1 MSDKFIPYEDI
12 KIPHDFIVSI
22 GIVLGLLL
30 GRLGGVIDT
39 IYLYAHDFT
48 FFGIEMHHCY
58 YGLFL
63 FLISYF
69 TFIIIPQSKN
79 KKLSLLE
86 GMGLGIM
93 LDDIHLIMKLPY
105 IPYESVN
112 SIYMET
118 WPSFILFLLFSIIL
132 AIILYKRVKI
142 LKT

>member
-1 MSDKFIPYEDI
+1 MSDKFIPYVDI
-12 KIPHDFIVSI
+12 KILHDFIVSI
-22 GIVLGLLL
+22 GIVFGLLL

-39 IYLYAHDFT
+39 IYQNAYHST
-48 FFGIEMHHCY
+48 FFGIEMHHFY

-63 FLISYF
+63 FFISYF
-69 TFIIIPQSKN
+69 IFIIIPQLNN

-112 SIYMET
+112 SVYMET
-118 WPSFILFLLFSIIL
+118 WPSFILFLFFSIFL

-142 LKT
+142 

>member
-1 MSDKFIPYEDI
+1 MSDKFIPYVDI
-12 KIPHDFIVSI
+12 KIFHDFIVSI

-39 IYLYAHDFT
+39 IYQNEHYFI
-48 FFGIEMHHCY
+48 FFGIEMHHFY

-69 TFIIIPQSKN
+69 IFIITQSKN

-112 SIYMET
+112 SVYMET
-118 WPSFILFLLFSIIL
+118 WPSFILFLIFSIFL

-142 LKT
+142 